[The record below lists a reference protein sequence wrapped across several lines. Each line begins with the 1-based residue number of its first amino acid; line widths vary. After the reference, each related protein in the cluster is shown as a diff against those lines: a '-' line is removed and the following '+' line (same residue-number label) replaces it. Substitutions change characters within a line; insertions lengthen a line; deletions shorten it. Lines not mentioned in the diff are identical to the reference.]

1 MEWTNAEKNFF
12 NTLNSPIKI
21 QEFLDNI
28 NYDPLEGSVS
38 PRYVIKELKANC
50 FEGAVFAAAALENIG
65 YKPLILD
72 LVADN
77 DDDHVIAVYKW
88 NNHWGAIAKSN
99 TTVLRYREPVYKN
112 IRELVM
118 SYFDFYLNTNGEKT
132 LRQYSEPVDLK
143 LFNDANWRTTDKD
156 LEFISDYLYSIKH
169 HNILDK
175 RMIKNLKKADKLL
188 LEATLLGSIPDG
200 LYKPE

>member
-1 MEWTNAEKNFF
+1 M
-12 NTLNSPIKI
+12 
-21 QEFLDNI
+21 
-28 NYDPLEGSVS
+28 
-38 PRYVIKELKANC
+38 
-50 FEGAVFAAAALENIG
+50 
-65 YKPLILD
+65 
-72 LVADN
+72 
-77 DDDHVIAVYKW
+77 W
-88 NNHWGAIAKSN
+88 NNHWGAVAKSN

-118 SYFDFYLNTNGEKT
+118 SYFDFYLNSNGEKT

-143 LFNDANWRTTDKD
+143 LFNDTNWRTTDKD

-188 LEATLLGSIPDG
+188 LDATLLGSNPEG